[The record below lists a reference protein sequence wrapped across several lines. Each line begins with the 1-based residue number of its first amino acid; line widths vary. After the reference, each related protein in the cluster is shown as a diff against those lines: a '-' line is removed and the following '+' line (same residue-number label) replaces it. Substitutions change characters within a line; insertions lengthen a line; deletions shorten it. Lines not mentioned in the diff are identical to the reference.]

1 MTESLRSTFD
11 QRRYRLAQVVVV
23 FGSLATGMLLLTRL
37 YEIFREDFLL
47 YYGVT
52 GGEYEALRADVD
64 GMVPLTLGQ
73 LVVAAAAFVAV
84 IWFVTSERRRVRES
98 TQLDEAC
105 RCRSAHLVVE
115 RPSLTTLFD
124 QVVTR
129 TSAFAGLL
137 LAGWLLQTSLERR
150 LVGLGWGIE
159 YSDWRSLLPLA
170 SVFGL
175 SVLVG
180 IIVACVSLV
189 GIRAI
194 SVLELV
200 LTRIGTRARTRGR
213 RPRARRRPEH
223 VARTLRELIG
233 CDILSRPPP
242 TGRANALAFAR

>member
-1 MTESLRSTFD
+1 MTDPLRSTFD
-11 QRRYRLAQVVVV
+11 RRRYRLAQVVVV
-23 FGSLATGMLLLTRL
+23 FGSLATGLLVLTRL
-37 YEIFREDFLL
+37 YDVFREDFLL

-52 GGEYEALRADVD
+52 GGEYDALRADVD
-64 GMVPLTLGQ
+64 AMLPLTLGQ
-73 LVVAAAAFVAV
+73 IVVAFLALVAV
-84 IWFVTSERRRVRES
+84 VSFIASERRRVRES
-98 TQLDEAC
+98 MLLDEAC
-105 RCRSAHLVVE
+105 ACPSTHLVVE
-115 RPSLTTLFD
+115 RPSIASLFD
-124 QVVTR
+124 HVVTR

-159 YSDWRSLLPLA
+159 YTDWRSLLPLA

-180 IIVACVSLV
+180 IFVACISLV

-194 SVLELV
+194 SILEIVLGKLRVAVRE
-200 LTRIGTRARTRGR
+200 RRQ
-213 RPRARRRPEH
+213 RPRRRRRPEL

-242 TGRANALAFAR
+242 AGRANAMAFAS